1 MLHIHSRIPSR
12 FQNKNYEIKMSDFV
26 LAKSSIVPLV
36 NETKENVIKEA
47 KSRAPVKPILNS
59 SSYLSTNTEVTK
71 DDDDDS
77 DSSNTEDEDNYED
90 MNRNLQ
96 ANNEAAGLRQENL
109 NIEEGEDEDTENS
122 GDDENAINDL
132 NPVRPQRASKTEAY
146 RTRLWLRDNESEAEE
161 S

>member
-1 MLHIHSRIPSR
+1 
-12 FQNKNYEIKMSDFV
+12 
-26 LAKSSIVPLV
+26 
-36 NETKENVIKEA
+36 
-47 KSRAPVKPILNS
+47 
-59 SSYLSTNTEVTK
+59 
-71 DDDDDS
+71 
-77 DSSNTEDEDNYED
+77 